1 MHRVFAEADD
11 RNTAV
16 KRLLERLGFRCEA
29 RLVEAD
35 WFKGEW
41 STLCVYA
48 ILDREWQARRDTR
61 QRAQQPSS

>member
-1 MHRVFAEADD
+1 MHRAIAQADD

-16 KRLLERLGFRCEA
+16 HRLFDRMGFRLEA

-41 STLCVYA
+41 TTVR
-48 ILDREWQARRDTR
+48 I
-61 QRAQQPSS
+61 